1 MDLSYGKI
9 LNNKIKQ
16 LFPPLYVLDD
26 GSCGDFSYKSNLMVC
41 TSYQQISNKEQIR
54 INHSIHFSISSSIE
68 LRKATWKGEKGKE
81 MEKIDA
87 FSKASI

>member
-1 MDLSYGKI
+1 
-9 LNNKIKQ
+9 
-16 LFPPLYVLDD
+16 
-26 GSCGDFSYKSNLMVC
+26 MVC
-41 TSYQQISNKEQIR
+41 TSYQQMSNKEHIR
-54 INHSIHFSISSSIE
+54 INHPIHFSISSSIE